1 MAEVYTE
8 PTPSAFGPRPTDPG
22 TPVPLDGDGTTTLDG
37 IAAAFSRENYVAGAA
52 SAASAASGRGAH
64 TARGAH
70 RAADPTHA
78 SQAGHPVNAGSP
90 ILSVRSIEKVF
101 GSRDSVTHALA
112 GVSFDVAAG
121 EFVGIMGPSGSGKT
135 TLLNCVSTIDTVTSG
150 HIIVGGRDITG
161 MSKRQLAKFRRDD
174 LGFIFQDSNLLDTL
188 TGFENIALAL
198 TVKGEPTGRVKP
210 KVDAIAATLGVSEVL
225 GKYPYQMSGGQ
236 RQRIAA
242 ARAMVADPKLVLA
255 DEPTGALDSRSAT
268 VMLETLEMMNSSLGA
283 TIMMVTHDSYA
294 ASFASRI
301 LFVKDGAVFNEI
313 RKGDT
318 SRKDF
323 FNRIMEVVTFLG
335 GDVRD
340 AR

>member
-1 MAEVYTE
+1 MTEVYA
-8 PTPSAFGPRPTDPG
+8 TPSAACAQQAP
-22 TPVPLDGDGTTTLDG
+22 
-37 IAAAFSRENYVAGAA
+37 AAY
-52 SAASAASGRGAH
+52 ASGSR
-64 TARGAH
+64 
-70 RAADPTHA
+70 
-78 SQAGHPVNAGSP
+78 P
-90 ILSVRSIEKVF
+90 ILSVRQIEKVY
-101 GSRDSVTHALA
+101 GSKDSVTKA
-112 GVSFDVAAG
+112 VRDISFDVMPG

-135 TLLNCVSTIDTVTSG
+135 TLLNCVATIDTVTSG
-150 HIIVGGRDITG
+150 HILVDGRDVTG
-161 MSKRQLAKFRRDD
+161 LRSRALAKFRRDD

-198 TVKGEPTGRVKP
+198 TVKGEPAGRVKP

>member
-1 MAEVYTE
+1 MTEVYA
-8 PTPSAFGPRPTDPG
+8 TPSAACAQQAP
-22 TPVPLDGDGTTTLDG
+22 
-37 IAAAFSRENYVAGAA
+37 AAY
-52 SAASAASGRGAH
+52 ASGSR
-64 TARGAH
+64 
-70 RAADPTHA
+70 
-78 SQAGHPVNAGSP
+78 P
-90 ILSVRSIEKVF
+90 ILSVRQIEKVY
-101 GSRDSVTHALA
+101 GNKDSVTKA
-112 GVSFDVAAG
+112 VRDISFDVMPG

-135 TLLNCVSTIDTVTSG
+135 TLLNCVATIDTVTSG
-150 HIIVGGRDITG
+150 HILVDGRDVTG
-161 MSKRQLAKFRRDD
+161 LRSRALAKFRRDD

-236 RQRIAA
+236 KQRIAA

-301 LFVKDGAVFNEI
+301 LVVKDGAVFNEI

-340 AR
+340 AG

>member
-1 MAEVYTE
+1 MTEVYA
-8 PTPSAFGPRPTDPG
+8 TPSAACAQQAP
-22 TPVPLDGDGTTTLDG
+22 
-37 IAAAFSRENYVAGAA
+37 AAY
-52 SAASAASGRGAH
+52 ASGSR
-64 TARGAH
+64 
-70 RAADPTHA
+70 
-78 SQAGHPVNAGSP
+78 P
-90 ILSVRSIEKVF
+90 ILSVRQIEKVY
-101 GSRDSVTHALA
+101 GSKDSVTKA
-112 GVSFDVAAG
+112 VRDISFDVMPG

-135 TLLNCVSTIDTVTSG
+135 TLLNCVATIDTVTSG
-150 HIIVGGRDITG
+150 HILVDGRDVTG
-161 MSKRQLAKFRRDD
+161 LRSRALAKFRRDD

-335 GDVRD
+335 DVRD

>member
-1 MAEVYTE
+1 MTEVYA
-8 PTPSAFGPRPTDPG
+8 TPSAACAQQAP
-22 TPVPLDGDGTTTLDG
+22 
-37 IAAAFSRENYVAGAA
+37 AAY
-52 SAASAASGRGAH
+52 ASGSR
-64 TARGAH
+64 
-70 RAADPTHA
+70 
-78 SQAGHPVNAGSP
+78 P
-90 ILSVRSIEKVF
+90 ILSVRQIEKVY
-101 GSRDSVTHALA
+101 GNKDSVTKA
-112 GVSFDVAAG
+112 VRDISFDVMPG

-135 TLLNCVSTIDTVTSG
+135 TLLNCVATIDTVTSG
-150 HIIVGGRDITG
+150 HILVDGRDVTG
-161 MSKRQLAKFRRDD
+161 LRSRALAKFRRDD

-198 TVKGEPTGRVKP
+198 TVKGEPAGRVKP

-236 RQRIAA
+236 KQRIAA

>member
-1 MAEVYTE
+1 MTEVYA
-8 PTPSAFGPRPTDPG
+8 TPE
-22 TPVPLDGDGTTTLDG
+22 
-37 IAAAFSRENYVAGAA
+37 AACAQQAPAA
-52 SAASAASGRGAH
+52 YASGSR
-64 TARGAH
+64 
-70 RAADPTHA
+70 
-78 SQAGHPVNAGSP
+78 P
-90 ILSVRSIEKVF
+90 ILSVRQIEKVY
-101 GSRDSVTHALA
+101 GNKDSVTKA
-112 GVSFDVAAG
+112 VRDISFDVMPG

-135 TLLNCVSTIDTVTSG
+135 TLLNCVATIDTVTSG
-150 HIIVGGRDITG
+150 HILVDGRDVTG
-161 MSKRQLAKFRRDD
+161 LRSRALAKFRRDD

-198 TVKGEPTGRVKP
+198 TVKGEPAGRVKP
-210 KVDAIAATLGVSEVL
+210 TVDAIAATLGVSEVL

-236 RQRIAA
+236 KQRIAA

>member
-1 MAEVYTE
+1 MTEVYAT
-8 PTPSAFGPRPTDPG
+8 PQPSAVGR
-22 TPVPLDGDGTTTLDG
+22 
-37 IAAAFSRENYVAGAA
+37 AAAMQAA
-52 SAASAASGRGAH
+52 H
-64 TARGAH
+64 
-70 RAADPTHA
+70 
-78 SQAGHPVNAGSP
+78 GSESM
-90 ILSVRSIEKVF
+90 LSVRQIEKVY
-101 GSRDSVTHALA
+101 GNRDSITHALNN
-112 GVSFDVAAG
+112 VSFDVMPG

-135 TLLNCVSTIDTVTSG
+135 TLLNCVATIDTVTSG
-150 HIIVGGRDITG
+150 HILVDGRDITG
-161 MSKRQLAKFRRDD
+161 LRSRALAKFRRDD

>member
-1 MAEVYTE
+1 MTEVYAT
-8 PTPSAFGPRPTDPG
+8 PQPSAVGR
-22 TPVPLDGDGTTTLDG
+22 
-37 IAAAFSRENYVAGAA
+37 AAAMQAA
-52 SAASAASGRGAH
+52 H
-64 TARGAH
+64 
-70 RAADPTHA
+70 
-78 SQAGHPVNAGSP
+78 GSESM
-90 ILSVRSIEKVF
+90 LSVRQIEKVY
-101 GSRDSVTHALA
+101 GNRDSITHALNN
-112 GVSFDVAAG
+112 VSFDVMPG

-135 TLLNCVSTIDTVTSG
+135 TLLNCVATIDTVTSG
-150 HIIVGGRDITG
+150 HILVDGRDITG
-161 MSKRQLAKFRRDD
+161 LRSRALAKFRRDD

-198 TVKGEPTGRVKP
+198 TVKGEPAGRVKP

-268 VMLETLEMMNSSLGA
+268 VMLETLSMMNASLGA

-294 ASFASRI
+294 ASFANRI

-323 FNRIMEVVTFLG
+323 FARIMEVVTFLG

-340 AR
+340 AC